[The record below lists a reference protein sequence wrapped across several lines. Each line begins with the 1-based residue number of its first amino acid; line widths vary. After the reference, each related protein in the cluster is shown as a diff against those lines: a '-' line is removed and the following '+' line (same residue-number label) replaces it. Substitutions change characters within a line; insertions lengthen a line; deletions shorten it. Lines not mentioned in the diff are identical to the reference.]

1 MAMTNAPSNPVS
13 TLSPRLGSTD
23 DVAELLRVEKQVHPA
38 PWDEAHF
45 LAEMEKPYSRVL
57 VMTDDETDSV
67 IAGYVVFWLMFDE
80 AQILNI
86 AVDLPF
92 RGLGLAR
99 ALIRQVVSH
108 AMKKDIRKVIL
119 DVRKSNQPAIQLY
132 QSMKFTVAQVRKS
145 FYSDGEDAY
154 TMVLNLDDT
163 GMSQEEK
170 SF

>member
-1 MAMTNAPSNPVS
+1 MEQNF
-13 TLSPRLGSTD
+13 SPRPAGQD
-23 DVAELLRVEKQVHPA
+23 DVSELVRIENRVHSS

-45 LAEMEKPYSRVL
+45 SAELEKPYSRIL

-86 AVDLPF
+86 AVDLPY

-99 ALIRQVVSH
+99 ALIRQVVSQ
-108 AMKKDIRKVIL
+108 ALKKDIRKLLL
-119 DVRKSNQPAIQLY
+119 DVRKSNQAAIALY
-132 QSMKFTVAQVRKS
+132 QSMRFSIAQVRKG

-154 TMVLNLDDT
+154 TMVLELDDS
-163 GMSQEEK
+163 GMSSEER

>member
-1 MAMTNAPSNPVS
+1 MTNRPQNSAQ
-13 TLSPRLGSTD
+13 TLSLRRASTD
-23 DVAELLRVEKQVHPA
+23 DLAELVRVEKQVHA
-38 PWDEAHF
+38 SPWDEAHF
-45 LAEMEKPYSRVL
+45 AAEMEKPYSRVL

-92 RGLGLAR
+92 RRLGLAR
-99 ALIRQVVSH
+99 AMIRQVVSH
-108 AMKKDIRKVIL
+108 AIKKEIRKVIL
-119 DVRKSNQPAIQLY
+119 DVRKSNQAAIQLY
-132 QSMKFTVAQVRKS
+132 QSMRFTVGQVRKS

-154 TMVLNLDDT
+154 TMVLLLDDS
-163 GMSQEEK
+163 GMSSEEK

>member
-1 MAMTNAPSNPVS
+1 MTEAPSTPKVAF
-13 TLSPRLGSTD
+13 SPRLATIED
-23 DVAELLRVEKQVHPA
+23 LPEMARVEKAVHRS

-45 LAEMEKPYSRVL
+45 AAELEKAYSRIL

-99 ALIRQVVSH
+99 AMIRQVVSH
-108 AMKKDIRKVIL
+108 ALKKNIQKVLL
-119 DVRKSNQPAIQLY
+119 DVRKSNQPAVELY
-132 QSMKFTVAQVRKS
+132 QSMRFSIAQVRKG
-145 FYSDGEDAY
+145 FYADGEDAY
-154 TMVLNLDDT
+154 TMVLWLSEE
-163 GMSQEEK
+163 GLSSEEK
-170 SF
+170 GF